1 MTEPTATPAA
11 GDTAPASNANPPA
24 AASPPAGTAPTTASP
39 AASAPPSTPGI
50 LSTSAPVADGSTAD
64 PPAAHP
70 ATWPADWRDQFAAG
84 DAKVKA
90 KLERY
95 ATPGDMAKAYRSME
109 ARLSAGELKA
119 VTPFPEKGTDAEKQA
134 WRQAQGIP
142 EKPEDYKIELKNGMV
157 VGEADK
163 PIVDGFAK
171 FAFENNL
178 DPRAVNSALQFY
190 FETQDKQNQQLIE
203 LDASRKVAA
212 EDALRTELGQEYRAT
227 INMVD
232 NFLSSDPEFA
242 KRLLGG
248 RLADGTR
255 IADDPAFIKWIA
267 NQVRELNPLAA
278 LVPAGVDQQRSV
290 NDRKATLEGMMGD
303 RNSEYWK
310 GPKAEALQSEYRQ
323 ILEAQQRV
331 KGRAA

>member
-1 MTEPTATPAA
+1 V
-11 GDTAPASNANPPA
+11 
-24 AASPPAGTAPTTASP
+24 PTTAPP
-39 AASAPPSTPGI
+39 AASAPPSTPSI
-50 LSTSAPVADGSTAD
+50 LGTPSADAAD

-70 ATWPADWRDQFAAG
+70 ATWPADWRDQFAGG

-90 KLERY
+90 KLDRY
-95 ATPGDMAKAYRSME
+95 GSPADLAKAYRSME
-109 ARLSAGELKA
+109 AKLSSGELKST
-119 VTPFPEKGTDAEKQA
+119 VPFPEKGTDAEKQA
-134 WRQAQGIP
+134 WRQSQGIP
-142 EKPEDYKIELKNGMV
+142 EKPEDYKIELKGGMV

-163 PIVDGFAK
+163 PLVDGFAK

-190 FETQDKQNQQLIE
+190 FETQDKQNQELVA
-203 LDASRKVAA
+203 LDATRKTQA
-212 EDALRTELGQEYRAT
+212 EDALRSELGNEYRAT

-232 NFLSSDPEFA
+232 NFLSADPEFA
-242 KRLLGG
+242 QRLLGG

-267 NQVRELNPLAA
+267 NQVREINPLAA

-303 RNSEYWK
+303 RNSEYWR
-310 GPKAEALQSEYRQ
+310 GAKADALQKEYRE

>member
-1 MTEPTATPAA
+1 LTEPTPAA
-11 GDTAPASNANPPA
+11 GDIAPASNANPPA
-24 AASPPAGTAPTTASP
+24 AASPPAGTVPTAASP
-39 AASAPPSTPGI
+39 AASAPPSTPSI
-50 LSTSAPVADGSTAD
+50 LGTPTAD
-64 PPAAHP
+64 PAAEPPAAHP

-90 KLERY
+90 KLDRY

-109 ARLSAGELKA
+109 ARLSSGELKA

-134 WRQAQGIP
+134 WRQSQGIP

-171 FAFENNL
+171 FAHENNL

-190 FETQDKQNQQLIE
+190 FETQDKQNQQLID
-203 LDASRKVAA
+203 LDATRKTQA
-212 EDALRTELGQEYRAT
+212 EDALRSELGNEYRAT

-232 NFLSSDPEFA
+232 NFLSADPEFA
-242 KRLLGG
+242 QRLLGG

-267 NQVRELNPLAA
+267 NQVREINPLAA

-303 RNSEYWK
+303 RDSAYWK
-310 GPKAEALQSEYRQ
+310 GPQAEAMQAEYRQ